1 MKHYITL
8 TNSELNERIS
18 EMIHS
23 ERDRKIM
30 RMKLVDGYTYSARCW
45 PSSLKTVWRLTAF
58 AARKQKLRL
67 PHKFI
72 KPAGEIWRVSCC
84 IPCCIMAQNHVFCV

>member
-30 RMKLVDGYTYSARCW
+30 RMRLIEGFTIEKIADMQEMSPRQIHAIIKKLSEIIV
-45 PSSLKTVWRLTAF
+45 PS
-58 AARKQKLRL
+58 
-67 PHKFI
+67 
-72 KPAGEIWRVSCC
+72 
-84 IPCCIMAQNHVFCV
+84 